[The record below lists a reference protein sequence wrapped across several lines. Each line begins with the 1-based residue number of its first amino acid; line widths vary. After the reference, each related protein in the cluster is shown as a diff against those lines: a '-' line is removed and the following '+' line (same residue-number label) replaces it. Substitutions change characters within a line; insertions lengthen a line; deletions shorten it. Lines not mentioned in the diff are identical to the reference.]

1 MTWAAFLPS
10 VPALLWQSA
19 LTTRGFTGHEQ
30 LDAVGLIH
38 MNGRV
43 YDPQLGRFLSADP
56 FVQDASNL
64 QALNPYSY
72 VQNNPLSFTDPTGH
86 FLSGLFKA
94 IGHFFSSIFR
104 AIEHAIK
111 AVLSSSIF
119 RAVLQIAAC
128 AFGTP
133 IGCVAAAGGLTLAG
147 GGTPLQ
153 AFEAMA
159 FAGVSMAVWNNVG
172 NILQGASSLAR
183 TLVHGVV
190 NGALRM
196 AQGGSFLNG
205 FAIGAA
211 GEGADIGMKEAGLYG
226 VAGGEGKFLRAS
238 IAGVAG
244 GTASVLT
251 GGKFANGAVSAAF
264 ANLFNDQAHG
274 TRLASEEERNQIMN
288 DPTVKQAMSDQVAK
302 MDLSIPAAQRTEQLG
317 FWVYQ
322 NNKTGDYFTVPMTGS
337 VIKDSEG
344 YQIDPDFA
352 KMIEGATLVA
362 SAHAHPLIEG
372 DVVDG
377 EKLPQEYTVAASKAD
392 IKFLDRTQVMMIIFS
407 ASRTAQT
414 YMPERK

>member
-10 VPALLWQSA
+10 VPALLWQTA
-19 LTTRGFTGHEQ
+19 LTTRGYTGHEQ

-72 VQNNPLSFTDPTGH
+72 VQNNPLSFMDPTGH

-133 IGCVAAAGGLTLAG
+133 VGCVAAAGGLTLAG

-159 FAGVSMAVWNNVG
+159 FAGVSMAVWTNVG
-172 NILQGASSLAR
+172 QMLRAEGLAGNVLAKG
-183 TLVHGVV
+183 LVHGIVG
-190 NGALRM
+190 GALSVAR
-196 AQGGSFLNG
+196 GGSFLNG
-205 FAIGAA
+205 FATNAVGAGVGLYSSQISGNNVAFDTAIVGAA
-211 GEGADIGMKEAGLYG
+211 GGL
-226 VAGGEGKFLRAS
+226 AS
-238 IAGVAG
+238 Q
-244 GTASVLT
+244 LT
-251 GGKFANGAVSAAF
+251 GGKFANGFVTAAF
-264 ANLFNDQAHG
+264 ANLFNKYEKWVAWGVSIG
-274 TRLASEEERNQIMN
+274 TGITAAGSLVVDAATGGLNIAATPAELAAGGAIGGGFGYALGWVADHVQMSESSEDTAKQKPGDESPPKLPDFEHD
-288 DPTVKQAMSDQVAK
+288 DPTKAPTNPDGTK
-302 MDLSIPAAQRTEQLG
+302 
-317 FWVYQ
+317 WVWRGPDAPG
-322 NNKTGDYFTVPMTGS
+322 GDRGAWVN
-337 VIKDSEG
+337 
-344 YQIDPDFA
+344 PDDF
-352 KMIEGATLVA
+352 
-362 SAHAHPLIEG
+362 
-372 DVVDG
+372 
-377 EKLPQEYTVAASKAD
+377 
-392 IKFLDRTQVMMIIFS
+392 
-407 ASRTAQT
+407 
-414 YMPERK
+414 

>member
-1 MTWAAFLPS
+1 MTDASGNVQTRYSFDAWGKRRDVSWTAYLAG
-10 VPALLWQSA
+10 VPALWQTA
-19 LTTRGFTGHEQ
+19 LTTRGYTGHEQ
-30 LDAVGLIH
+30 LDEVGLIH

-111 AVLSSSIF
+111 AILSSSIV
-119 RAVLQIAAC
+119 RAVMQIAAC
-128 AFGTP
+128 AFGGP
-133 IGCVAAAGGLTLAG
+133 IGCMAAAGGLTLAG

-172 NILQGASSLAR
+172 NILQGASSLAKI
-183 TLVHGVV
+183 LVHGVV

-205 FAIGAA
+205 FAIDAA
-211 GEGADIGMKEAGLYG
+211 GEGADVGMRDAGLYG
-226 VAGGEGKFLRAS
+226 VAGDEGKFLRTS

-264 ANLFNDQAHG
+264 AHLFNAEGGMLMMGRQLTRMRSMRG
-274 TRLASEEERNQIMN
+274 TEL
-288 DPTVKQAMSDQVAK
+288 
-302 MDLSIPAAQRTEQLG
+302 L
-317 FWVYQ
+317 
-322 NNKTGDYFTVPMTGS
+322 
-337 VIKDSEG
+337 
-344 YQIDPDFA
+344 
-352 KMIEGATLVA
+352 
-362 SAHAHPLIEG
+362 
-372 DVVDG
+372 
-377 EKLPQEYTVAASKAD
+377 KL
-392 IKFLDRTQVMMIIFS
+392 
-407 ASRTAQT
+407 
-414 YMPERK
+414 